1 MQLNHAEL
9 ADREP
14 APLDQVA
21 RGALLIAGSA
31 LVALAAVEAW
41 QVIARYV
48 LNDSP
53 GWTEP
58 LALLLL
64 NTAMCLGAAAGVRQ
78 KAHFGFPL
86 LVHLAGPRLRRA
98 LELFASLLVAALG
111 AVLAIGGVQLLL
123 DGWGVRMA
131 GTVLPQGLMFLPLTL
146 GGALMTAFALAQ
158 LRAPAVPVAV
168 AKE

>member
-1 MQLNHAEL
+1 MQLNQAGP
-9 ADREP
+9 EP
-14 APLDQVA
+14 ALLDRIA
-21 RGALLIAGSA
+21 RVALLLAGGA

-41 QVIARYV
+41 QVLARYV

-78 KAHFGFPL
+78 RAHFGFPL

-98 LELFASLLVAALG
+98 LEGFASLLVAGLGGVLALG
-111 AVLAIGGVQLLL
+111 GARLLA
-123 DGWGVRMA
+123 DGWNVRMA

-146 GGALMTAFALAQ
+146 GGALMAAFALAQ
-158 LRAPAVPVAV
+158 LRAPAA
-168 AKE
+168 AGKE